1 MNKDQYLECLKNNLR
16 NIPVEEVN
24 NIIDYYMEYFE
35 DAGVENEQI
44 VIAELGK
51 PELVASKICAD
62 YVIKD
67 IESKNEPIK
76 NVSQVKKGLSDIW
89 ILILA
94 ICGFPIWFP
103 LVIAVA
109 AVAFS
114 LVIAVFSIVFAFVV
128 ASIAI
133 IGSGLI
139 ALIVGICV
147 LFIHMPTGL
156 ATLGMACV
164 AIGLGCLFFAATVW
178 MGNLFKN
185 LILIFAKFRIK
196 KGVKNNEQAN

>member
-1 MNKDQYLECLKNNLR
+1 MNKDQYLDGLKNGLR
-16 NIPVEEVN
+16 NIPTEEVN
-24 NIIDYYMEYFE
+24 NIMEYYKEYFE
-35 DAGVENEQI
+35 DAGIENEQT

-67 IESKNEPIK
+67 IESHNEPIK
-76 NVSQVKKGLSDIW
+76 NVAQVKKGLSDIW
-89 ILILA
+89 IMILA
-94 ICGFPIWFP
+94 ICAFPIWFP

-109 AVAFS
+109 AVVFS

-133 IGSGLI
+133 VGSGI
-139 ALIVGICV
+139 FALIVGICV

-156 ATLGMACV
+156 ATLGTACV
-164 AIGLGCLFFAATVW
+164 AIGFGFLFLVATVW

-185 LILIFAKFRIK
+185 LILRITKIRIK
-196 KGVKNNEQAN
+196 KGVKNNEQTN

>member
-1 MNKDQYLECLKNNLR
+1 MSDHPAYVHRVMVETT
-16 NIPVEEVN
+16 PVDYRN
-24 NIIDYYMEYFE
+24 NIINYYMEYFE
-35 DAGVENEQI
+35 DAGIENEQI

-67 IESKNEPIK
+67 IESHTEPIK
-76 NVSQVKKGLSDIW
+76 NVSQVKKGFSDIW
-89 ILILA
+89 IMVLA
-94 ICGFPIWFP
+94 ICGFPIWIP
-103 LVIAVA
+103 LVITIA
-109 AVAFS
+109 AIVFS
-114 LVIAVFSIVFAFVV
+114 LVIAVFSVVLVFVI

-133 IGSGLI
+133 VGSGLI

-164 AIGLGCLFFAATVW
+164 TIGFGSLFLVATVW

-185 LILIFAKFRIK
+185 LILKITKIRIK
-196 KGVKNNEQAN
+196 KGVNNNEQAN

>member
-67 IESKNEPIK
+67 IESHNEPIK
-76 NVSQVKKGLSDIW
+76 NVAQVKKGLSDIW
-89 ILILA
+89 IMILA

-109 AVAFS
+109 AVVFS
-114 LVIAVFSIVFAFVV
+114 LVIAVFSVVVAFVI

-133 IGSGLI
+133 VGSGIL

-156 ATLGMACV
+156 STLGMACV
-164 AIGLGCLFFAATVW
+164 AIGLGSLFLVATVW
-178 MGNLFKN
+178 LGNLFKSF
-185 LILIFAKFRIK
+185 ILKIAKIRVK

>member
-16 NIPVEEVN
+16 NIPVEEIN
-24 NIIDYYMEYFE
+24 NILDYYRGYFE
-35 DAGVENEQI
+35 DAGIENEQM

-51 PELVASKICAD
+51 PEIVASKICAD
-62 YVIKD
+62 YVIKE
-67 IESKNEPIK
+67 IESHNEPIK
-76 NVSQVKKGLSDIW
+76 NVLQVKKGLSDIW
-89 ILILA
+89 IMVLA

-103 LVIAVA
+103 LVITVA
-109 AVAFS
+109 AVVFS
-114 LVIAVFSIVFAFVV
+114 LVIAVFSVVFAFVV

-133 IGSGLI
+133 VGSGLC

-156 ATLGMACV
+156 ATLGTACV
-164 AIGLGCLFFAATVW
+164 AIGFGFLFLVATVW

-185 LILIFAKFRIK
+185 LILRIAKIRIK
-196 KGVKNNEQAN
+196 KGVKNNEQTN